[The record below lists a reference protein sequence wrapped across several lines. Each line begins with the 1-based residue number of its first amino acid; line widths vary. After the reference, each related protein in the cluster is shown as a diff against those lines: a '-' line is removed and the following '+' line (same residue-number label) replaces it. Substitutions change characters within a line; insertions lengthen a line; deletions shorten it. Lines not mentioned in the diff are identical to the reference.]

1 MTHNRKVVICLEKFV
16 KSLTKDNK
24 IEEFKTF
31 DIKSLLYPRNKDYF
45 GNLSKFLL
53 AVISARIGS
62 NFINEDDIFEISE
75 ILKEFLGEELEH
87 LPYLSYEELY
97 VEIVEQVGE
106 INGTVSEII
115 EAITVTIDFLNTFE
129 KVSQTID
136 RSNEKQK
143 LLAYLSA
150 PVNQLDNS
158 VSGVFNENDYTDI
171 QRFFT
176 ELTNEN
182 NQSPDSNISILINDF
197 QSLLN
202 ILESQQQQQQ
212 QSSSSSKMIINDSP
226 RTQQR
231 NGTTEQQKKQQ
242 QYLQRNKEPFYS
254 KDKIIQVSG
263 PSYVFTPSDCNV
275 SIQVGIPPDTLK
287 RDQSICH
294 FIVPHFLISKDVSLS
309 EVEFPI
315 FYNKFVQKGKTKVV
329 IICTVEQKQRI
340 ETILCESIF
349 GPAPEHIY
357 TDEEITIPD
366 YKIDLL
372 TERLAIDPRA
382 NDEKLDSYVIFKTFD
397 TFGMVD
403 IDLPSASDPTKL
415 INLRIRNTKGLISF
429 HEDYHV
435 VQKQL
440 HLKLQ
445 EEQQQQQQQ
454 QPQEQSSTDKQMIN
468 TSGSRIIL
476 KNNTVSVI
484 DSTIESQYVP
494 VLPFG
499 NDHEQVKK
507 FKAPILGVTFLGVSH
522 GLDFTH
528 CSHTTGF
535 IIWINGSGVVVDPPV
550 GNTTYLQTNG
560 IYGKTVEHII
570 LTHCHADHD
579 SGILQKIIE
588 RNKVTLYTTKTI
600 NESYMRKLKALTG
613 LPEQSLKNYY
623 TWVPVTIGNKI
634 KILGAEFEFD
644 YSFHVIPTI
653 RFKLEIYNKKIS
665 YSADTFY
672 DLQKF
677 KQLKDQGVLSK
688 KRIER
693 LKSFVFDADMIIHE
707 SGVAPIHTP
716 MANLLELPSEIRKKI
731 RVVHCSSS
739 VDTKGE
745 IIRPKEGLENTE
757 IIKVDRKY
765 KGVAECIQIQTAL
778 NHCSVFSK
786 LSPAEVQRVFFLC
799 KKIWVKRND
808 VIIKKGSPS
817 DMFYIILSGKVLV
830 YENEYEPIKSTT
842 SVGTVVT
849 DTTTITTTVKT
860 DAIKIPTIKLC
871 AGETLGESALQLDKN
886 IDASATV
893 IAETDVC
900 LLLWKTMDLRTEFHS
915 NLNTFISKVHMDLS
929 HINSCR
935 DAIIRAFQHNI
946 TQHINK
952 EEVDSIANGS
962 KDVSFAHHQVIF
974 NEGDTSDCMYI
985 IKQGRVRIHSKKN
998 KNIIRYLNVGDF
1010 FGETAY
1016 RRSNEDTNFVPT
1028 RSFTATAIDPTI
1040 LLKLD
1045 GESIV
1050 NPRIQNIIEQKAKKN
1065 AEDNIRYHAYSP
1077 KIRTP
1082 RTPRKVYPIE
1092 GLSNLNGETLS
1103 SFKLSYNN

>member
-1 MTHNRKVVICLEKFV
+1 MDNKYGDNIIDFLRYLEKFV

-31 DIKSLLYPRNKDYF
+31 DIKSLLYPGNKDYF

-75 ILKEFLGEELEH
+75 ILKELLGDELQL

-97 VEIVEQVGE
+97 VEIVYQVGE

-115 EAITVTIDFLNTFE
+115 EAIKVTIDFLSTFE

-143 LLAYLSA
+143 LLSYLSA

-158 VSGVFNENDYTDI
+158 VSGVFNVNDYTDI
-171 QRFFT
+171 QNFFN

-182 NQSPDSNISILINDF
+182 NKSPDSNISILINDF

-202 ILESQQQQQQ
+202 ILESQQP
-212 QSSSSSKMIINDSP
+212 SKMVINDSP

-231 NGTTEQQKKQQ
+231 NGTTEQQQQ
-242 QYLQRNKEPFYS
+242 QLQQQGEQQTEQQQKGQQQNKEPYYS
-254 KDKIIQVSG
+254 KDRIIKVSG

-329 IICTVEQKQRI
+329 IICTDEQKQRI
-340 ETILCESIF
+340 ETILTESIF
-349 GPAPEHIY
+349 GPAPQHIY
-357 TDEEITIPD
+357 TNEEITIPD

-382 NDEKLDSYVIFKTFD
+382 NDETLDSYVMFKTFD
-397 TFGMVD
+397 SFGIVD
-403 IDLPSASDPTKL
+403 INLPSASDPSKF
-415 INLRIRNTKGLISF
+415 IDLRIRNTKGLISF
-429 HEDYHV
+429 HEDHQV
-435 VQKQL
+435 VQK

-445 EEQQQQQQQ
+445 EQDK
-454 QPQEQSSTDKQMIN
+454 SSTSTDKQMIN
-468 TSGSRIIL
+468 TSGNNVSL
-476 KNNTVSVI
+476 KTNNVSVI

-507 FKAPILGVTFLGVSH
+507 FKAPTLGVTFLGVSH
-522 GLDFTH
+522 GLDFAH

-677 KQLKDQGVLSK
+677 KQLKNQGILTK

-716 MANLLELPSEIRKKI
+716 ITNLLALPAEIRKKI

-757 IIKVDRKY
+757 TIKVDRKY

-786 LSPAEVQRVFFLC
+786 LSPVEVQRVFFLC
-799 KKIWVKRND
+799 KKIWVKCND
-808 VIIKKGSPS
+808 IIIKKGSPS

-830 YENEYEPIKSTT
+830 YENEYEAIKSANNVANPTAL
-842 SVGTVVT
+842 
-849 DTTTITTTVKT
+849 KT
-860 DAIKIPTIKLC
+860 GAIKINLC

-900 LLLWKTMDLRTEFHS
+900 LLVWKTMDLRTEFHS

-952 EEVDSIANGS
+952 EEVDIIANGS

-974 NEGDTSDCMYI
+974 SEGDISDCMYI

-998 KNIIRYLNVGDF
+998 KNIIRHLNVGDF

-1016 RRSNEDTNFVPT
+1016 RRSNDDVNFVPT
-1028 RSFTATAIDPTI
+1028 RSFTATASDPTI

-1082 RTPRKVYPIE
+1082 RTPKRVYHLE
-1092 GLSNLNGETLS
+1092 GLSNLSGETLS
-1103 SFKLSYNN
+1103 SFKLSSFQ